1 MFDKGNVSM
10 INTLQK
16 KFRFLSADKSVSILL
31 AFTFWLGG
39 MPGIGLPDGRA
50 QVGPQPP
57 PPKPDSQVTKAITK
71 FLSKKKK
78 AEDGSE
84 ADKKAEEP
92 ASSATTDN
100 ATRQGSTPSSSVE
113 QEDERLHP
121 PLLTQPPLTNAKV
134 DDPQIDESNPPK
146 LDHPKLD
153 DPTNP
158 LGFAEAESRL
168 KKYITLIDA
177 HRYAEARAGVFQ
189 LRQWL
194 IDLTEA
200 HIGLYKTLNQV
211 PSARGQA
218 ELEKELALQFAQLRD
233 RAMVEVARLHIADK
247 DYTRAVKELTEVVK
261 SQPRTR
267 LGLHSYE
274 LLQEIGFTEKL
285 QLTQ

>member
-1 MFDKGNVSM
+1 MNMASRL
-10 INTLQK
+10 TELTE
-16 KFRFLSADKSVSILL
+16 FLKARLFSQVGICALLL
-31 AFTFWLGG
+31 ASLLWVGAV
-39 MPGIGLPDGRA
+39 PGIDIPTGQA

-57 PPKPDSQVTKAITK
+57 PPKPDSQVTKALTK
-71 FLSKKKK
+71 LLSKKKK
-78 AEDGSE
+78 TEGDSASE
-84 ADKKAEEP
+84 AGTKAEEG
-92 ASSATTDN
+92 SA
-100 ATRQGSTPSSSVE
+100 PSSGKAASHQATPAAE
-113 QEDERLHP
+113 EEESRHP

-134 DDPQIDESNPPK
+134 DDPQIDEANPPK

-153 DPTNP
+153 DPNNP
-158 LGFAEAESRL
+158 LGFTEAEIRL

-177 HRYAEARAGVFQ
+177 HRYAEARAGLLQ

-233 RAMVEVARLHIADK
+233 RAMVEAARLHIAEK
-247 DYTRAVKELTEVVK
+247 DYTRAVKELTDVVK